1 MYWILKT
8 EPSCYS
14 FSDLTRDKKTSW
26 DGVRNYQARNNLRS
40 MKKGDLALI
49 YHSVGP
55 RDLVGIVT
63 VTKEAFPDD
72 TALDGD
78 WVAVEVKPL
87 KKLNQPVNLAVLK
100 ADPRLKN
107 LSLVKQGRL
116 SVCPVE
122 KKEWDAILELAATA
136 LKIVHRVDDDH

>member
-8 EPSCYS
+8 EPGCYS
-14 FSDLTRDKKTSW
+14 FSDLERDKKTAW

-40 MKKGDLALI
+40 MKRGDLALI

-55 RDLVGIVT
+55 KDLVGIAT
-63 VTKEAFPDD
+63 VTKEAFPDS
-72 TALDGD
+72 TARDGD
-78 WVAVEVKPL
+78 WVAVEIKPL
-87 KKLNQPVNLAVLK
+87 KLLKQPVNLSVLR

-116 SVCPVE
+116 SVCPVS
-122 KKEWDAILELAATA
+122 KDEWNAILELAET
-136 LKIVHRVDDDH
+136 K